1 MKKMMNIIYKPERV
15 SNFWNNNYVE
25 YESNSNRNR
34 NLSLEEYLNKSK
46 PYLTDIITDLQ
57 ESDTWKFS

>member
-46 PYLTDIITDLQ
+46 PYLRDIIIDLQ

>member
-25 YESNSNRNR
+25 YESNGNRNR

-46 PYLTDIITDLQ
+46 PYLRDIIIDLQ